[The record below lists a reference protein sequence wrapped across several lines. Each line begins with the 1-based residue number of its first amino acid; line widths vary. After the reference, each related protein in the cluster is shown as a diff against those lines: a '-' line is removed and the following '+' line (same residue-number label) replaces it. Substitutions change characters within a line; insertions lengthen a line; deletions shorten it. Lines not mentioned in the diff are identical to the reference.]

1 MAKKTWKKTFEQK
14 QVEEMKVAYTPFYA
28 KDGKYVMF
36 FDKND
41 AMQVVI
47 PWIDMETLTILGL
60 KEVQNLELD
69 KIQEDYQN
77 KIYYEKNK
85 NKTLDERLDE
95 HDEWVKRNKEYSQ
108 EKLIMMR
115 VAEKC
120 NTYLP
125 SYMR

>member
-1 MAKKTWKKTFEQK
+1 MAKKTLK
-14 QVEEMKVAYTPFYA
+14 QWQLDNMKVACITLYA

-36 FDKND
+36 FDKQYTTE
-41 AMQVVI
+41 AI
-47 PWIDMETLTILGL
+47 TSWINTETLTVLTL
-60 KEVQNLELD
+60 KEIENLELNQ
-69 KIQEDYQN
+69 IQDDYQN
-77 KIYYEKNK
+77 KIYNEKNK

-95 HDEWVKRNKEYSQ
+95 HDEWVKRNEEYSQ